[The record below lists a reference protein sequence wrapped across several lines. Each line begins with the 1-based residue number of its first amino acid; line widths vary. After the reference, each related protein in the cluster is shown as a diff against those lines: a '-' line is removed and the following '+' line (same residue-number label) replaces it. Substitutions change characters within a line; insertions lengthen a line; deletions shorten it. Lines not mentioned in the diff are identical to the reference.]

1 MGTLTKAER
10 KALDELF
17 FSIHEKRNFFT
28 RLKNSRK
35 DMLRVFRYLVK
46 TQKIQTKQL

>member
-17 FSIHEKRNFFT
+17 IAMHEKRNFLQKI
-28 RLKNSRK
+28 RNSRK
-35 DMLRVFRYLVK
+35 DMMKLFKYITRLQK
-46 TQKIQTKQL
+46 TQS

>member
-17 FSIHEKRNFFT
+17 LSIHEKRNFFIYL
-28 RLKNSRK
+28 RNSKKEMLKALK
-35 DMLRVFRYLVK
+35 FIIK
-46 TQKIQTKQL
+46 TQKIQTKHL